1 MEEAGIKRTIK
12 RADGEF
18 VVALAEDG
26 KSATVTDDKGF
37 TVSIRYARGERPFD
51 VRTPGG
57 WGAWHTTMESAVN
70 YAIKLCVQAR
80 TFLEADE
87 FYERIADYVKGEEQE
102 S

>member
-1 MEEAGIKRTIK
+1 MGEAGTKRTIK

-37 TVSIRYARGERPFD
+37 TVSVRYARGERPFN
-51 VRTPGG
+51 VRTTGG
-57 WGAWHTTMESAVN
+57 WGAWHSTMESAVN
-70 YAIKLCVQAR
+70 YAMKLCLQER
-80 TFLEADE
+80 TFLEPDE
-87 FYERIADYVKGEEQE
+87 FYQRIADYVKGKEQE

>member
-1 MEEAGIKRTIK
+1 MKEAGTKRTIK
-12 RADGEF
+12 RDDGEF

-26 KSATVTDDKGF
+26 KSATIIDDKGI

-57 WGAWHTTMESAVN
+57 WGAWHSTMDSAVN
-70 YAIKLCVQAR
+70 YAIELCVQAR
-80 TFLEADE
+80 TFLEPDE
-87 FYERIADYVKGEEQE
+87 FYQRIADYVKGEERV